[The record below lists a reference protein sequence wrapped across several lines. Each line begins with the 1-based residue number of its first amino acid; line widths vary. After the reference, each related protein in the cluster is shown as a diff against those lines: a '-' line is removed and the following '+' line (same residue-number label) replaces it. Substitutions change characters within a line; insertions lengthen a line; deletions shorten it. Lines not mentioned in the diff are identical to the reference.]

1 VGLPL
6 AVRVLL
12 VLVHLRTNL
21 TTRALAVLFA
31 TSQSGPIGSSATW
44 FRCTT
49 SPSRPVEKL
58 SAQHQH
64 PDHHLLNQSRCG
76 GGRRLLARQPSR
88 RHGRP

>member
-44 FRCTT
+44 YRY
-49 SPSRPVEKL
+49 R
-58 SAQHQH
+58 AQRFDRNTAPTPHRGSST
-64 PDHHLLNQSRCG
+64 P
-76 GGRRLLARQPSR
+76 P
-88 RHGRP
+88 